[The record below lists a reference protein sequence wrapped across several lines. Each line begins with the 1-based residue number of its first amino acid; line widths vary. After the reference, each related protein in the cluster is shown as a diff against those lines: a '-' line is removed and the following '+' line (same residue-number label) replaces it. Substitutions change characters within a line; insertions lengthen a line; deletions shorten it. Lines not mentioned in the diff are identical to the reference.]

1 MIWDTEALSTRL
13 WSIVCM
19 CAWQSTG
26 TTQAA
31 KLSGLSE
38 LVGRVGMEGLVGTS
52 AVFRFGTGFGAV
64 LVKWAHLAFAH
75 FAEF

>member
-1 MIWDTEALSTRL
+1 MH
-13 WSIVCM
+13 VCGR
-19 CAWQSTG
+19 AQG
-26 TTQAA
+26 QRRQQAA

-38 LVGRVGMEGLVGTS
+38 LAGRVGMEGLVGTS

-75 FAEF
+75 FAAF